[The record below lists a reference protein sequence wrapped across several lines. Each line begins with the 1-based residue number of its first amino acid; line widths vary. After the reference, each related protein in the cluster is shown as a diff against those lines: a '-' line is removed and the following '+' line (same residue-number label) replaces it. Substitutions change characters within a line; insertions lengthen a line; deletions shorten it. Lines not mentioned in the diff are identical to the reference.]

1 MIEDLT
7 VFRDI
12 LPDAAMKIAFALLCG
27 ILIGAEREIK
37 NKPAGL
43 RTIVLITLGSAF
55 FMIVGDLI
63 ARVTEGPS
71 DITRVDTSRVAAN
84 VVTGIG
90 FLGGGAIIQS
100 RASIHGL
107 TTAATIWVAAAIGLC
122 IGVGFPLL
130 ATGTT
135 LVVLMVLVVLDPVR
149 AWMSRRGKSRELA
162 LILPND
168 SLTLE
173 RVVSVLLDNDIHEDN
188 IRMHH
193 SDDTLRLR
201 VTYRAWSGDKQALLN
216 ELAGIDGVRGA
227 AVESSSGEK
236 SQ

>member
-1 MIEDLT
+1 MIEDLA

-12 LPDAAMKIAFALLCG
+12 LPDAAFKIAFALLCG
-27 ILIGAEREIK
+27 ILLGAEREIK

-43 RTIVLITLGSAF
+43 RTIVLITIGAAF

-71 DITRVDTSRVAAN
+71 DITRVDTSRVAAH
-84 VVTGIG
+84 VVSGIG

-107 TTAATIWVAAAIGLC
+107 TTAATIWVAAGIGLS
-122 IGVGFPLL
+122 IGLGFPIL
-130 ATGTT
+130 AMGTT
-135 LVVLMVLVVLDPVR
+135 LVVLLVLVVLDPVR

-173 RVVSVLLDNDIHEDN
+173 RVISVLLDNDIPERN
-188 IRMHH
+188 IRMRH
-193 SDDTLRLR
+193 SDDTLRLGI
-201 VTYRAWSGDKQALLN
+201 TYRAWRGDKQDLLN
-216 ELAGIDGVRGA
+216 ELAEINGVRGA
-227 AVESSSGEK
+227 AVESSSREMR
-236 SQ
+236 